1 MSKVLPGQPLRIPA
15 SDYNAMLDAARAY
28 RARQH
33 DVSVPLAAAGGA
45 GIIPMRNDSGADLPV
60 FAVLGISDVVF
71 KHSDNENEFLYRF
84 TAVGIVPNNDDH
96 PTIAV
101 TQEPIANG
109 QIGRV
114 MVFGVTPVKLVREDD
129 DESPTAGACGS
140 TDHLQSA
147 KLGAQ
152 VLWEETYVGNEEHW
166 ALIRFPIIVGKAKE
180 LEVIVDATCNEA
192 TGEIDLETE
201 TIKYV
206 SLDWEEET
214 PAP

>member
-1 MSKVLPGQPLRIPA
+1 MPKVLPGQALRIRA
-15 SDYNAMLDAARAY
+15 SDYNSMLDAARAY

-33 DVSVPLAAAGGA
+33 DVSVPWLGAGGA
-45 GIIPMRNDSGADLPV
+45 GIIPMRNDSGADLPA

-71 KHSDNENEFLYRF
+71 KHSDNEKEFLYRF
-84 TAVGIVPNNDDH
+84 TAVGEVPNNEDH
-96 PTIAV
+96 PTIAI
-101 TQEPIANG
+101 TQEPIAIG
-109 QIGRV
+109 KIGRV
-114 MVFGVTPVKLVREDD
+114 MVYGVTPVKLVREDD

-140 TDHLQSA
+140 TAHLQSA

-152 VLWEETYVGNEEHW
+152 VLWEETYTGNEEHW

-180 LEVIVDATCNEA
+180 MDVITDASCNEA
-192 TGEIDLETE
+192 TGQIDLEVE
-201 TIKYV
+201 TIKYL